1 MARAGRDQR
10 VAVVADC
17 SSKVFQ
23 EPGRPAASGNDPA
36 RQTIAL
42 ARTIALSKDS
52 ASAPVSGPAAQVQ
65 APTLAAKR
73 ETGLI
78 DLKALS
84 FNRARLT
91 AVRWDAQASPQSRA
105 FFRARRRPRKFC
117 PPNARHICD
126 DCACRI
132 DDE

>member
-23 EPGRPAASGNDPA
+23 EPVRLVASGNDPA

-42 ARTIALSKDS
+42 ALTIAPSKDS

-65 APTLAAKR
+65 ALTLAAVR
-73 ETGLI
+73 GTGLI
-78 DLKALS
+78 DLRAHS
-84 FNRARLT
+84 FDRARLT
-91 AVRWDAQASPQSRA
+91 AVRWDGQACPQIRA
-105 FFRARRRPRKFC
+105 FFLAPAEAAEILPAEC
-117 PPNARHICD
+117 SSHL
-126 DCACRI
+126 
-132 DDE
+132 